1 MLAAFPTITRS
12 EFTEA
17 CQSLE
22 FNCAGR
28 LDGTSWLSVK
38 WDGDGALHIKKQY
51 SGKEQRQTYN
61 LEGPEF
67 KRAQTDAGLDEAE
80 AEAEAEAE
88 DEVKL

>member
-1 MLAAFPTITRS
+1 MLAAFPTITHS
-12 EFTEA
+12 EFTKA

-38 WDGDGALHIKKQY
+38 WDGEGALHIKKQY

-67 KRAQTDAGLDEAE
+67 KGAQIDAGLDEV
-80 AEAEAEAE
+80 EAE
-88 DEVKL
+88 DEVEP